1 MNTIYK
7 SKWNESTRT
16 WVACSELTRGKTKSN
31 CLKIVAFIALA
42 LATTSTFAANCRY
55 NDPNAIDI
63 EDEEGECQLSVTNIQ
78 KLHASDSVT
87 IQADAITIDSTN
99 FNSSGDTVDT
109 LELADDA
116 QLKTKQLTIK
126 NNKGMSNS
134 SANSTAIHLSDN
146 GAVSADQMEITNK
159 ENGESITNL
168 VNVESNTSKIESTG
182 TIKIDNKA
190 TDVKN
195 IIMNKG
201 AITAKELNK
210 TNLNSSGEQA
220 YDINNSGTI
229 TVDSIDLSNSK
240 RSDGKNQSASIL
252 QNKGKGSIIKAGS
265 IKITGN
271 YTEAIKQEGGT
282 INSSSTIITTT
293 LRDTDPD
300 SASATGISISNGT
313 YTNGDLTRITANN
326 DNGSI
331 REDFVGITLKDKST
345 FNNEGAIIVNP
356 TTSSSQIGQ
365 NTAVKTQ
372 LQPSRT
378 ATFNNNSNGKVIT
391 KEGVDTIVHGSE
403 GDLTVNNGG
412 QLESQN
418 SGNATTAGSVL
429 KNSGK
434 GELTINNAATGTI
447 IGNIT
452 NEKEGKIT
460 INNKD
465 SGNITGGNI
474 INKEGG
480 NIGITNETTLES
492 NIINK
497 GTGSISI
504 TNNKGEINGEIINSG
519 GKISV
524 DKNNIE
530 IANSGKLT
538 SHIDNRGTGKIKIIN
553 NGEIEVMS
561 NSIENTGSGDIILE
575 NNKQIKGK
583 LDNKD
588 SGNFDFQNTG
598 MYSGQIENSST
609 KLFKI
614 ANQHNMNV
622 TAINNMNGGEI
633 DINNAGTINI
643 NDAIENTSAGTI
655 KIQNTDANSRITDGK
670 IVNQGAGKVTLDNSG
685 MLENTIIYNAG
696 GTPTTDTNDNRI
708 NITNNNQIVSS
719 TIMNEGQGNI
729 SIDNA
734 KSTSII
740 NGSQID
746 NNNAGIITLRNNGI
760 IEANSVITNNGD
772 DKNAL
777 INITN
782 ENTLLAPINN
792 NKTGQINFTNTETG
806 IFENSSLTNKGS
818 GKIEATNAGS
828 FNKII
833 ISNDGTGSN
842 IDFTNTNTGIFS
854 GSLTSIN
861 SGTIT
866 ATNFGTFT
874 GTTNINPDAY
884 KSAGTINLKNL
895 VGGTWINT
903 GNSTLSELT
912 NTGTIK
918 FPKISEADANDKN
931 KYHTITVDDDYI
943 GGGDIFVNTIW
954 NKNENDPNFTDQLII
969 KGKVIGDAVTMV
981 KTENGIYGDITIPEI
996 PFIHSAPVIHVDGNT
1011 NKDSFQG
1018 SAATKNAGEAQLK
1031 RIDSKEGTD
1040 YAWTL
1045 LAEPKPDPVKP
1056 APTEPVKPI
1065 NPVPPKRVPIYAE
1078 PVSGYVQM
1086 PTADMEL
1093 GFTTIGTLHERRGEN
1108 QTYNINGANNTALS
1122 DSQQQTWGRVLAK
1135 HLDKNGKKR
1144 LDTAGNQSVLQ
1155 IGHDFILDEN
1165 DKTGAR
1171 RHIGGYVSYGH
1182 NENDFR
1188 DQYRAENGYIV
1199 DDHYTGKGRT
1209 DAVSI
1214 GGYGTFY
1221 GNNGGYVDLVGQ
1233 VTYLR
1238 NKYNARSN
1246 ESVHQNGWGAALSA
1260 EAGKSFIVYGNN
1272 WFVEPQAQLV
1282 YQYLSLDDFNDKY
1295 RHIDQ
1300 HNPSA
1305 LRGRM
1310 GMRFGYN
1317 GNATDNLPPSSFY
1330 GIANIWHDFVNPKS
1344 VDIGRDTLKEEYA
1357 KTWGEIGAGIQW
1369 PITRQSDFYGD
1380 VRYEKNFGSDKRKGF
1395 KGTLGYKYT
1404 WL

>member
-7 SKWNESTRT
+7 SKWSESTQT
-16 WVACSELTRGKTKSN
+16 WVACSELTRGKTKNN
-31 CLKIVAFIALA
+31 CLKIVASIAIA
-42 LATTSTFAANCRY
+42 LATTSAFAVEECPPPSSQEGIIIDSQKCGIPSSENNRMDIKKLTVIGSQVDASTKDFTVNHNNTDGSTSTAVGLESSNLNANSINIINSVPGRHSKALSLDDSTL
-55 NDPNAIDI
+55 NIHSNGIQIRNEKSATAIDALVNL
-63 EDEEGECQLSVTNIQ
+63 D
-78 KLHASDSVT
+78 
-87 IQADAITIDSTN
+87 
-99 FNSSGDTVDT
+99 NSSLNFTNSN
-109 LELADDA
+109 LEINNNAAD
-116 QLKTKQLTIK
+116 LTTIL
-126 NNKGMSNS
+126 NN
-134 SANSTAIHLSDN
+134 ANSNIN
-146 GAVSADQMEITNK
+146 
-159 ENGESITNL
+159 
-168 VNVESNTSKIESTG
+168 NTG
-182 TIKIDNKA
+182 LIKIDDN
-190 TDVKN
+190 N
-195 IIMNKG
+195 GG
-201 AITAKELNK
+201 ALTLISNTGNSTINADEIKILHQGGKSAIAITQYSSKTRDTPNITAKTINITGHFENAIKLEKGNIKSDNTNINQQVSK
-210 TNLNSSGEQA
+210 TNPDSPPYAIYIKNGS
-220 YDINNSGTI
+220 YTNNVNTTI
-229 TVDSIDLSNSK
+229 TLETLD
-240 RSDGKNQSASIL
+240 
-252 QNKGKGSIIKAGS
+252 
-265 IKITGN
+265 
-271 YTEAIKQEGGT
+271 E
-282 INSSSTIITTT
+282 IN
-293 LRDTDPD
+293 
-300 SASATGISISNGT
+300 G
-313 YTNGDLTRITANN
+313 
-326 DNGSI
+326 
-331 REDFVGITLKDKST
+331 
-345 FNNEGAIIVNP
+345 NP
-356 TTSSSQIGQ
+356 TNDKIPGIG
-365 NTAVKTQ
+365 
-372 LQPSRT
+372 LGD
-378 ATFNNNSNGKVIT
+378 NGKVNNNGEIKVNSGENTAIINFGATTATINNIGRIIT
-391 KEGVDTIVHGSE
+391 KNGVNTIVNGLDATSQGS
-403 GDLTVNNGG
+403 LTVNNTGDL
-412 QLESQN
+412 QSENLN
-418 SGNATTAGSVL
+418 NATTAGSVL

-434 GELTINNAATGTI
+434 GELTVNNATRGQI
-447 IGNIT
+447 RGHIT
-452 NEKEGKIT
+452 NEKKGNII
-460 INNKD
+460 INNKA
-465 SGNITGGNI
+465 SITEGNI

-480 NIGITNETTLES
+480 NIEITNEATLES
-492 NIINK
+492 NIKNEQSGVVTLANK
-497 GTGSISI
+497 AISSGKIENEKTGSINI
-504 TNNKGEINGEIINSG
+504 NNQGQMTGNIINSG
-519 GKISV
+519 DEISV
-524 DKNNIE
+524 DKYNI
-530 IANSGKLT
+530 N
-538 SHIDNRGTGKIKIIN
+538 IDNRGTLMNHIVNNGGGKINITN
-553 NGEIEVMS
+553 NNKIEVTS
-561 NSIENTGSGDIILE
+561 LIENTKSGDIILQNE
-575 NNKQIKGK
+575 RDIK
-583 LDNKD
+583 
-588 SGNFDFQNTG
+588 
-598 MYSGQIENSST
+598 
-609 KLFKI
+609 
-614 ANQHNMNV
+614 
-622 TAINNMNGGEI
+622 
-633 DINNAGTINI
+633 
-643 NDAIENTSAGTI
+643 
-655 KIQNTDANSRITDGK
+655 GK
-670 IVNQGAGKVTLDNSG
+670 IVNQGDGKIILDNRG
-685 MLENTIIYNAG
+685 TIGA
-696 GTPTTDTNDNRI
+696 D
-708 NITNNNQIVSS
+708 
-719 TIMNEGQGNI
+719 
-729 SIDNA
+729 
-734 KSTSII
+734 
-740 NGSQID
+740 
-746 NNNAGIITLRNNGI
+746 
-760 IEANSVITNNGD
+760 SVITNNSD

-782 ENTLLAPINN
+782 ENSLLARINN
-792 NKTGQINFTNTETG
+792 NKAGQINFTNKKMG
-806 IFENSSLTNKGS
+806 IFESSSLTNKGS
-818 GKIEATNAGS
+818 GKIEATNAGF
-828 FNKII
+828 FNNIS

-842 IDFTNTNTGIFS
+842 IDFTNTGTFS

-884 KSAGTINLKNL
+884 KSAGTISLKNS
-895 VGGTWINT
+895 GTWTNT

-918 FPKISEADANDKN
+918 FPKISEANANDKN
-931 KYHTITVDDDYI
+931 KYHTITVDGDYT

-954 NKNENDPNFTDQLII
+954 NKKENDPNFTDQLII

-1045 LAEPKPDPVKP
+1045 LAEPKPDPVKPAPTEPAPTEPAPTEPAPTEP

>member
-42 LATTSTFAANCRY
+42 LATTNTFAANCQY

-63 EDEEGECQLSVTNIQ
+63 IDEDGQCQLSVTDIQ
-78 KLHASDSVT
+78 KLHASDNVT

-99 FNSSGDTVDT
+99 FNSSRDSVNT
-109 LELADDA
+109 LELEENA
-116 QLKTKQLTIK
+116 QLNAKKLVIK
-126 NNKGMSNS
+126 NNKGMSNTT
-134 SANSTAIHLSDN
+134 ANSTAINLTGSSKIFAEEMN
-146 GAVSADQMEITNK
+146 ITNG
-159 ENGESITNL
+159 ENGDSITNL
-168 VNVESNTSKIESTG
+168 VNVEGSKSNIESQGSINIVNEATG
-182 TIKIDNKA
+182 
-190 TDVKN
+190 VQN
-195 IIMNKG
+195 IILNKG
-201 AITAKELNK
+201 NITAKQLEK
-210 TNLNSSGEQA
+210 HNLGKGEQG

-229 TVDSIDLSNSK
+229 NADSIELSNSN

-252 QNKGKGSIIKAGS
+252 QNKGKNSITAGS

-282 INSSSTIITTT
+282 ISSSSTTIHTT
-293 LRDTDPD
+293 LRDSDPE

-313 YTNGDLTRITANN
+313 YTNGLSTTITANSE
-326 DNGSI
+326 NGSI
-331 REDFVGITLKDKST
+331 REDFVGITLKEKST
-345 FNNEGAIIVNP
+345 FNNEGTIIVNP
-356 TTSSSQIGQ
+356 TADPLTPSLQIGQ

-372 LQPSRT
+372 LQPSKA
-378 ATFNNNSNGKVIT
+378 ATFDNGSSGKVIT
-391 KEGVDTIVHGSE
+391 KEGVNTIVHGSE
-403 GDLTVNNGG
+403 GDLTVNNKGE
-412 QLESQN
+412 LESQN
-418 SGNATTAGSVL
+418 SGNTITAGSVL

-434 GELTINNAATGTI
+434 GGLIINNAETGAI
-447 IGNIT
+447 KGNIT
-452 NEKEGKIT
+452 NEEEGKIT
-460 INNKD
+460 INNTDFGNIAGGYIINKKGGNIKITNESIFGSEIRNEQSGAVTLTNNNMSSGEIENLGTGSIEILNQGNR
-465 SGNITGGNI
+465 SGNITNRGD
-474 INKEGG
+474 
-480 NIGITNETTLES
+480 
-492 NIINK
+492 
-497 GTGSISI
+497 
-504 TNNKGEINGEIINSG
+504 
-519 GKISV
+519 KIP
-524 DKNNIE
+524 DKNNIT
-530 IANSGKLT
+530 IKNNNILMGNIVNYGK
-538 SHIDNRGTGKIKIIN
+538 GTINIIN
-553 NGEIEVMS
+553 DGNIPNMS
-561 NSIENTGSGDIILE
+561 NFIENAGSGDIILQ
-575 NNKQIKGK
+575 NNKNI
-583 LDNKD
+583 
-588 SGNFDFQNTG
+588 SGNLYNTGSGDFNFQNTG
-598 MYSGQIENSST
+598 EYDGQIQNSST
-609 KLFKI
+609 KSFKI
-614 ANQHNMNV
+614 DN
-622 TAINNMNGGEI
+622 T
-633 DINNAGTINI
+633 GTINI
-643 NDAIENTSAGTI
+643 SGTI
-655 KIQNTDANSRITDGK
+655 SNSDAGIIKIT
-670 IVNQGAGKVTLDNSG
+670 NSG
-685 MLENTIIYNAG
+685 SVNDGQIINSAAG
-696 GTPTTDTNDNRI
+696 QVNLANNGTLSNILIINQDDSPTTSNNDERI
-708 NITNNNQIVSS
+708 NITNRNKIVSS
-719 TIMNEGQGNI
+719 FITNEGLGAI
-729 SIDNA
+729 
-734 KSTSII
+734 II
-740 NGSQID
+740 NNLGKID
-746 NNNAGIITLRNNGI
+746 ADS
-760 IEANSVITNNGD
+760 AITNDGD
-772 DKNAL
+772 NKDAL
-777 INITN
+777 INIIN
-782 ENTLLAPINN
+782 EQSLLAPISN
-792 NKTGQINFTNTETG
+792 NKTGRIEFTNKEAGT
-806 IFENSSLTNKGS
+806 FENSSLTNKGS
-818 GKIEATNAGS
+818 GQIQANNAGS
-828 FNKII
+828 FNDIR
-833 ISNDGTGSN
+833 ISNDGAGSN
-842 IDFTNTNTGIFS
+842 IDFTNTGIFS

-866 ATNFGTFT
+866 ATNSGTFT

-918 FPKISEADANDKN
+918 FPSIPEAAATDKN
-931 KYHTITVDDDYI
+931 KYHTITVDGDYT
-943 GGGDIFVNTIW
+943 GGGNIVVNTIW
-954 NKNENDPNFTDQLII
+954 NKNENAPNFTDQLII
-969 KGKVIGDAVTMV
+969 KGNVIGDARTTV
-981 KTENGIYGDITIPEI
+981 KAENGIYGDITIPEI
-996 PFIHSAPVIHVDGNT
+996 PLIHSAPVIHVDGNT
-1011 NKDSFQG
+1011 NKNSFQG

-1045 LAEPKPDPVKP
+1045 LAEPKPDPVKPAPTEPAPTEPAPTEPAPTEP

-1093 GFTTIGTLHERRGEN
+1093 GFTTIGTLHERRSEN
-1108 QTYNINGANNTALS
+1108 QTNNINSANNTAFS
-1122 DSQQQTWGRVLAK
+1122 DTQQQTWGRVVVE

-1144 LDTAGNQSVLQ
+1144 LDTGGSQSVLQ
-1155 IGHDFILDEN
+1155 IGHDFILDN
-1165 DKTGAR
+1165 NTKTGAR

-1282 YQYLSLDDFNDKY
+1282 YQYLSLDDFNDRY

-1317 GNATDNLPPSSFY
+1317 GDITDNLPPSSFY

-1369 PITRQSDFYGD
+1369 SITRQSDFYGD

>member
-168 VNVESNTSKIESTG
+168 VNVEGNTSKIESTG

-195 IIMNKG
+195 IITNKG

-313 YTNGDLTRITANN
+313 YTNGDSTRITANN
-326 DNGSI
+326 ENGSI
-331 REDFVGITLKDKST
+331 RKDFVGITLKDKST

-365 NTAVKTQ
+365 NIAVKTQ

-378 ATFNNNSNGKVIT
+378 ATFNNHSKGKVIT

-480 NIGITNETTLES
+480 NIGITNEAALES
-492 NIINK
+492 NIKNEQSGAVTLANK
-497 GTGSISI
+497 VISSGKIENEKTGSINI
-504 TNNKGEINGEIINSG
+504 NNQGQMTGDIINSG
-519 GKISV
+519 DEISV
-524 DKNNIE
+524 DKYNIN
-530 IANSGKLT
+530 IANSGTLM
-538 SHIDNRGTGKIKIIN
+538 SHIIN
-553 NGEIEVMS
+553 NGGGKINITNNNEIGVS
-561 NSIENTGSGDIILE
+561 SLIENTKSGDIILQ
-575 NNKQIKGK
+575 NKNDIK
-583 LDNKD
+583 
-588 SGNFDFQNTG
+588 
-598 MYSGQIENSST
+598 
-609 KLFKI
+609 
-614 ANQHNMNV
+614 
-622 TAINNMNGGEI
+622 
-633 DINNAGTINI
+633 
-643 NDAIENTSAGTI
+643 
-655 KIQNTDANSRITDGK
+655 GK
-670 IVNQGAGKVTLDNSG
+670 IVNQGDGKITLDNSG
-685 MLENTIIYNAG
+685 IIDA
-696 GTPTTDTNDNRI
+696 D
-708 NITNNNQIVSS
+708 
-719 TIMNEGQGNI
+719 
-729 SIDNA
+729 
-734 KSTSII
+734 
-740 NGSQID
+740 
-746 NNNAGIITLRNNGI
+746 
-760 IEANSVITNNGD
+760 SVITNNGD

-777 INITN
+777 INIIN
-782 ENTLLAPINN
+782 ENSLLARINN
-792 NKTGQINFTNTETG
+792 NKAGRIEFTNKKIG
-806 IFENSSLTNKGS
+806 IFENSTLTNEGSGKIEATNAGSFKEISISNDGADSNIDFINTGTFENSTLTNKGS

-828 FNKII
+828 FKEIS

-866 ATNFGTFT
+866 ATNFGKFT

-884 KSAGTINLKNL
+884 KSAGTISLKNS
-895 VGGTWINT
+895 GTWTNT

-931 KYHTITVDDDYI
+931 KYHTITVDGDYI